1 MKQYEPL
8 GAQCFLKRDF
18 QPMFTSGEMA
28 KLLYACH
35 IRADVS
41 DKHPRLLHAHDDLA
55 ELVLIYQGSGK
66 YLIGDKKYHVKGG
79 DLLIYNAG
87 TVHDETPIPDS
98 QLAFYT
104 LAVGG
109 LNISGLPKNSLTPEG
124 ANCLYPTKNYF
135 LDMFSLFRTIFH
147 NVSDNKD
154 DAACVCNYLIWAV
167 LRKALTIIKEQD
179 DALNMAEK
187 FAGPLG
193 RRVMNYINENFRE
206 PLNLDDIA
214 QALKKSKSLI
224 SHVFKEETGYTPTQY
239 LIRRR
244 IGEAQ
249 TLLITTDIPIIEI
262 SGMIGYDTQNYFTS
276 QFTRYVGMSP
286 DKFRKNYLTS
296 NGQEPLQQPL
306 IAPCLCNAP
315 ERVLCEFRQRR

>member
-1 MKQYEPL
+1 MAQYEPL

-35 IRADVS
+35 VRADINA
-41 DKHPRLLHAHDDLA
+41 KHPRILHAHKDLA
-55 ELVLIYQGSGK
+55 ELVLVYQGSGK
-66 YLIGDKKYHVKGG
+66 YLIGDKQYHIKNG

-87 TVHDETPIPDS
+87 TVHDETPVPDT

-104 LAVGG
+104 LAIGG
-109 LNISGLPKNSLTPEG
+109 LNIPGLPKNALIREG
-124 ANCLYPTKNYF
+124 TSCCYHTKEYF
-135 LDMFSLFRTIFH
+135 QDMFFLFRTIFY
-147 NVSDNKD
+147 NVYYNAE
-154 DAACVCNYLIWAV
+154 DATSFCNYLIWAV
-167 LRKALTIIKEQD
+167 LCKTLTLIKDQET
-179 DALNMAEK
+179 LHTAEK
-187 FAGPLG
+187 SVGFFG

-206 PLNLDDIA
+206 PITIDDIA
-214 QALKKSKSLI
+214 VALKKSRSFI
-224 SHVFKEETGYTPTQY
+224 SHVFKEETGYTPNQY

-276 QFTRYVGMSP
+276 QFTKYVGMSP
-286 DKFRKNYLTS
+286 DKFRKNYLMPI
-296 NGQEPLQQPL
+296 QKEPFQRPS
-306 IAPCLCNAP
+306 IFPYLCNAP
-315 ERVLCEFRQRR
+315 ETVLCEFRQKR